1 MHFGIGLT
9 SVHRIIHRI
18 VPILHTYVVNRYIKW
33 HDMNYW
39 RSLAGVL
46 PTWPRVVAIL
56 DCTPFRISK
65 PAGNLQRLFYR
76 GDRHCCFLNWIV
88 IIDVYRFIVFSR
100 PGFVGHINDSTC
112 LGHVRIPALPNALQ
126 IMADKGF
133 VNQRPILVPIS
144 RRGNAVRGLIRRD
157 FRSCRNA
164 IERVFGNI
172 KSTYCSTGTRRFRH
186 RCWLGPLICN
196 LSAGLYNRRKLM
208 FQTFRRDLHLT
219 N

>member
-1 MHFGIGLT
+1 MHFGIPLT

-18 VPILHTYVVNRYIKW
+18 IPIMHTYVVHRYIRW

-39 RSLAGVL
+39 RSFGWLFFLLGQK
-46 PTWPRVVAIL
+46 VVAIL

-76 GDRHCCFLNWIV
+76 GDHHCCFLNWIV
-88 IIDVYRFIVFSR
+88 IIDAERYVVFSR

-112 LGHVRIPALPNALQ
+112 LGHVRIPALPNTLQ

-144 RRGNAVRGLIRRD
+144 RRGNLVRG
-157 FRSCRNA
+157 
-164 IERVFGNI
+164 
-172 KSTYCSTGTRRFRH
+172 TY
-186 RCWLGPLICN
+186 
-196 LSAGLYNRRKLM
+196 
-208 FQTFRRDLHLT
+208 
-219 N
+219 